1 MFPFRGVLQTD
12 RGPEVDYQKVLSEI
26 GPLLTPERKER
37 IQTVVQGRT
46 YNLAVVLENIYDR
59 GNASAVM
66 RSQEA
71 LGIGLTHMIESGEKF
86 KESQRT
92 TAGADKWVE
101 LKKWKSTKDCVTHL
115 KSQGFSVVTT
125 HLGKKSV
132 PIHEIDFTKKTALVL
147 GNEHAGASEEMV
159 ELSDQCVILP
169 MTGFVQSYNISVAG
183 ALCFYHMYQD
193 RIRRQGHHGD
203 LNDEEKEILKAVYYL
218 RTLDSA
224 HEILSQKR

>member
-1 MFPFRGVLQTD
+1 MFPFRSTLKTD
-12 RGPEVDYQKVLSEI
+12 RGLEVSYQQVLKEI
-26 GPLLTPERKER
+26 GPLLTPERRER
-37 IQTVVQGRT
+37 IDQVVVGRT
-46 YNLAVVLENIYDR
+46 YNLACVLENIYDR

-101 LKKWKSTKDCVTHL
+101 LKKWKSTRECVTHL
-115 KSQGFSVVTT
+115 KSQGFRVVTT

-132 PIHEIDFTKKTALVL
+132 PINEIDFTQKTALVL

-193 RIRRQGHHGD
+193 RVRRQGHHGD

>member
-1 MFPFRGVLQTD
+1 MFPFSSTLKTD
-12 RGPEVDYQKVLSEI
+12 RGLEVQYQQVLKEI
-26 GPLLTPERKER
+26 GPLLTPERRER
-37 IQTVVQGRT
+37 IAQVVGGRT

-101 LKKWKSTKDCVTHL
+101 LKKWKSTKECVGSL
-115 KSQGFSVVTT
+115 KQQGFQVVTT

-132 PIHEIDFTKKTALVL
+132 PISEIDFTRKTALVL

-159 ELSDQCVILP
+159 ELSDACVILP

-193 RIRRQGHHGD
+193 RIRRKQHHGD